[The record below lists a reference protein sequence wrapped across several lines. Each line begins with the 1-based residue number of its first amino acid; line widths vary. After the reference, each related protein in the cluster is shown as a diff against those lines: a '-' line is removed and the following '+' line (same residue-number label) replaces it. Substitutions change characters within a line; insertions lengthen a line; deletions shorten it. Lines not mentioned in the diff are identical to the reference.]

1 MAENSENMMVDIIM
15 VKNRKDTL
23 LKLLC
28 LEMLLQC
35 SFSFGLKEL
44 INVKK
49 VQLCR
54 SFFSLKMPELWL
66 GRTMLTGEKRGWPN
80 SYH

>member
-1 MAENSENMMVDIIM
+1 MVNVIM

-23 LKLLC
+23 PKLLC

-49 VQLCR
+49 VQLRR
-54 SFFSLKMPELWL
+54 SFFSLKMPKIWL
-66 GRTMLTGEKRGWPN
+66 GRTMLNGEKTEWPN

>member
-1 MAENSENMMVDIIM
+1 MVTVIM

-23 LKLLC
+23 PKLLC

-49 VQLCR
+49 VQLR
-54 SFFSLKMPELWL
+54 HSFFFFENAKNLARSDDAKRQKK
-66 GRTMLTGEKRGWPN
+66 GNALTVTTETFTFFL
-80 SYH
+80 